1 MSAQV
6 DVEARATPAAPPTV
20 VRVRRALL
28 GRDAAIVALLVVV
41 WVVATASVPDFG
53 SATTV
58 YYLLEDVFPVLLI
71 ALPMTLVIVTSEIDL
86 SVGSMVGLSTVVVG
100 ALYDAGAP
108 FAVAALVA
116 LVVGLVGGAANG
128 FLVTKVGLPSLAVT
142 IGTLALFRGVAV
154 GILGDRS
161 VTGFPPVWKTL
172 VQSRLFG
179 PDGAL
184 PSIIWVFVLLAV
196 VFIVVLHF
204 TSAGRAIYATGLNS
218 EAAHFSGIEVGRVKF
233 WTFVATG
240 FVSALAGVWFT
251 LYYNT
256 ARGDNATGLELSV
269 IAAVLVGGVS
279 IFGGKGGLPGVI
291 AGALLIGTLRSALR
305 LADVSSDAINV
316 ATGLLLVVTVI
327 VPSLLA
333 WVGRLRAR
341 AS

>member
-1 MSAQV
+1 M
-6 DVEARATPAAPPTV
+6 
-20 VRVRRALL
+20 
-28 GRDAAIVALLVVV
+28 
-41 WVVATASVPDFG
+41 
-53 SATTV
+53 
-58 YYLLEDVFPVLLI
+58 
-71 ALPMTLVIVTSEIDL
+71 
-86 SVGSMVGLSTVVVG
+86 
-100 ALYDAGAP
+100 
-108 FAVAALVA
+108 
-116 LVVGLVGGAANG
+116 
-128 FLVTKVGLPSLAVT
+128 
-142 IGTLALFRGVAV
+142 
-154 GILGDRS
+154 
-161 VTGFPPVWKTL
+161 
-172 VQSRLFG
+172 QSRLFG
-179 PDGAL
+179 PDTAL

-196 VFIVVLHF
+196 VFVVVLHF

-218 EAAHFSGIEVGRVKF
+218 EAAHFSGIEIGRVKF

-240 FVSALAGVWFT
+240 LVSALAGVWFT